1 MKKVSLFFLAVVFIF
16 ASCNLPLNNDGKFSF
31 ELDDDAVVENALNI
45 AKEVSGSSQYPVTIE
60 VNVHGRIEK
69 SQSKVISTKSDVNNL
84 SFDFD
89 IPKNTPSDI
98 EVLITIDKS
107 VVLYRG
113 VTRNVMP
120 DNISGAVDVVL
131 SQVFEIKQPKFVA
144 TVNGSQV
151 KFIRQN
157 ECEISVVAEDG
168 SRYPDFVKTTFEYE
182 PSDPSPEVGGIYQ
195 SMELTGSKPK
205 TIKFSDFKNS
215 EFIPC
220 NVKTNIATDG
230 WFSDAT
236 SSAVVSIKPHMY
248 TASSQYI
255 LPSSCYPEGN
265 DGGYIAVKDLEA
277 LDKCQKEYIKK
288 AYAVDYAIRSEGADF
303 LASDKTETDSYVR
316 STSWAYS
323 DNTGD
328 YPSYGPISNWLY
340 GIGGDFKTSG
350 ESKSICYDIDTET
363 TFVTG
368 IMDEKV
374 VVLPY
379 CDGSFKDLIELPI
392 NAKDLIKLPID
403 ANYDR
408 NFNFRTAVYDEKI
421 YILIYTTGGGELRVY
436 TLDSNPQLVNTVNL
450 EKMFPKPDGAN
461 ENVNYISKFNSN
473 SSMDL
478 LAWQDKVYMLYSE
491 VGCTW
496 DSSFGYT
503 NGISRGA
510 VIEYDPV
517 SMSVS
522 RTFGWTPNDK
532 PSAIFKATNYNDNGT
547 VVKTPRLS
555 PDSKDSRTG
564 LFGPQRFIA
573 LEPKKLVILD
583 SGEFTYIES
592 GLVKGKKVNRVV
604 EIDLETF
611 TIGKVTHIA
620 DIQIG
625 TELHCFNPLSSDF
638 GGSAYN
644 EPHNCQLIFLPTDG
658 GSNIETFSYFSL
670 VQEDTNVL

>member
-1 MKKVSLFFLAVVFIF
+1 MKKVNLFFLAVVFIF
-16 ASCNLPLNNDGKFSF
+16 ASCNLPLNNDGKISF
-31 ELDDDAVVENALNI
+31 ELDDTVVENALNI

-120 DNISGAVDVVL
+120 DNISGAVDVAL
-131 SQVFEIKQPKFVA
+131 SRVFEIKQPKFVA
-144 TVNGSQV
+144 TVNGSPV

-168 SRYPDFVKTTFEYE
+168 SRYPDFVKTKFEYI
-182 PSDPSPEVGGIYQ
+182 PSEQVSDVESIFQ

-205 TIKFSDFKNS
+205 TIKFSDFKDD
-215 EFIPC
+215 EFNPC

-230 WFSDAT
+230 WLSDT
-236 SSAVVSIKPHMY
+236 NSSAVVSIKPHIY
-248 TASSQYI
+248 SASSQYI
-255 LPSSCYPEGN
+255 LPSSSYPGGEKE
-265 DGGYIAVKDLEA
+265 GGYLAVQDLDA
-277 LDKCQKEYIKK
+277 LKTCEKVYIKK
-288 AYAVDYAIRSEGADF
+288 AHAVDYAISSGGAYF
-303 LASDKTETDSYVR
+303 LANDKNGDESYVR
-316 STSWAYS
+316 RTLWGS
-323 DNTGD
+323 DDN
-328 YPSYGPISNWLY
+328 PSFITISNWLND
-340 GIGGDFKTSG
+340 IGDDFKTRG
-350 ESKSICYDIDTET
+350 DSKSICYDIDTET

-368 IMDEKV
+368 IMDGKV
-374 VVLPY
+374 VVLPL
-379 CDGSFKDLIELPI
+379 CGASFKDLIELPI
-392 NAKDLIKLPID
+392 D
-403 ANYDR
+403 ANDVW

-450 EKMFPKPDGAN
+450 EEMFPRPEGAELN
-461 ENVNYISKFNSN
+461 IAYNSKFNSD

-478 LAWQDKVYMLYSE
+478 LVWQDKVYMLYSE

-496 DSSFGYT
+496 YSGAAET

-522 RTFGWTPNDK
+522 RTFGWTPNNK
-532 PSAIFKATNYNDNGT
+532 PSAIFKVTNYNDEGIEFS
-547 VVKTPRLS
+547 TPRLS
-555 PDSKDSRTG
+555 PNSIDSKTG

-583 SGEFTYIES
+583 SGEFTYIKD
-592 GLVKGKKVNRVV
+592 GNVRGKKVNRVV

-611 TIGKVTHIA
+611 TIGKVTPIA
-620 DIQIG
+620 DIQTE
-625 TELHCFNPLSSDF
+625 TELHCFNPLSSNLCASSDDDEHF
-638 GGSAYN
+638 C
-644 EPHNCQLIFLPTDG
+644 ELTFLPMLEN
-658 GSNIETFSYFSL
+658 GSDIIIYSGCSIT
-670 VQEDTNVL
+670 QEDTNV

>member
-16 ASCNLPLNNDGKFSF
+16 ASCNLPLNNDGKISF
-31 ELDDDAVVENALNI
+31 ELDDTVVENALNI

-215 EFIPC
+215 EFIPF

-265 DGGYIAVKDLEA
+265 DGGYIAVQDLNT
-277 LDKCQKEYIKK
+277 LNKCEKEYIKK

-323 DNTGD
+323 ANTGY
-328 YPSYGPISNWLY
+328 YPSYGPISNWLE
-340 GIGGDFKTSG
+340 GIGGVFKTSG

-368 IMDEKV
+368 IMNEKV

-392 NAKDLIKLPID
+392 NAKDLIKLPIND
-403 ANYDR
+403 SDVGNC
-408 NFNFRTAVYDEKI
+408 NFRTAVYDEKI
-421 YILIYTTGGGELRVY
+421 YILFYTTGGGELRVY

-450 EKMFPKPDGAN
+450 EEMFPRPEGADSN
-461 ENVNYISKFNSN
+461 IAYNSNFNSD

-478 LAWQDKVYMLYSE
+478 LVWQDKVYMLYSE

-496 DSSFGYT
+496 DPAAAYT

-522 RTFGWTPNDK
+522 RTFGWTPNNK
-532 PSAIFKATNYNDNGT
+532 PSAIFKVNDSSGNEVT
-547 VVKTPRLS
+547 TPRLS
-555 PDSKDSRTG
+555 PNSIDSKTG

-583 SGEFTYIES
+583 SGEFTYIKDAN
-592 GLVKGKKVNRVV
+592 VRGKKVNRVV

-611 TIGKVTHIA
+611 TIGKVTPIA
-620 DIQIG
+620 DIQTE
-625 TELHCFNPLSSDF
+625 TELHCFNPLSSNLCASSDDDEHF
-638 GGSAYN
+638 CQLTFLQMLDNGSAITIN
-644 EPHNCQLIFLPTDG
+644 SDI
-658 GSNIETFSYFSL
+658 SL
-670 VQEDTNVL
+670 TEDTNV

>member
-1 MKKVSLFFLAVVFIF
+1 MKKVNLFFLAVVFIF
-16 ASCNLPLNNDGKFSF
+16 ASCNLPLNNDGKISF
-31 ELDDDAVVENALNI
+31 ELDDAVVEKALNI

-120 DNISGAVDVVL
+120 DNISGAVDVAL
-131 SQVFEIKQPKFVA
+131 SRVFEIKQPKFVA
-144 TVNGSQV
+144 TVNGSPV

-168 SRYPDFVKTTFEYE
+168 SRYPDFVKTKFEYE
-182 PSDPSPEVGGIYQ
+182 SSNSSPEVNVDIQ

-205 TIKFSDFKNS
+205 TIKFSDFKDD
-215 EFIPC
+215 EFNPC

-230 WFSDAT
+230 WLSDT
-236 SSAVVSIKPHMY
+236 ISSAVVSFKPHIY
-248 TASSQYI
+248 SASSQYI
-255 LPSSCYPEGN
+255 LPSSSYPGGDEE
-265 DGGYIAVKDLEA
+265 GGYLAVQDLA
-277 LDKCQKEYIKK
+277 KLDTCKKEYIKK
-288 AYAVDYAIRSEGADF
+288 DYAVDYAISSGGADF
-303 LASDKTETDSYVR
+303 LAYDKNGNESYVR
-316 STSWAYS
+316 RTLWSPG
-323 DNTGD
+323 DNPRFIT
-328 YPSYGPISNWLY
+328 ISNWLD
-340 GIGGDFKTSG
+340 GIGGEFKTSG

-368 IMDEKV
+368 IMDGKV
-374 VVLPY
+374 VVLPL
-379 CDGSFKDLIELPI
+379 CGASFKDLIELPI
-392 NAKDLIKLPID
+392 D
-403 ANYDR
+403 ANDVL

-421 YILIYTTGGGELRVY
+421 YILFYTTGKGELRVY

-450 EKMFPKPDGAN
+450 EEMFPRPEGADSN
-461 ENVNYISKFNSN
+461 RNYIDRFNSN

-478 LAWQDKVYMLYSE
+478 LVWQDKVYMLYSE

-496 DSSFGYT
+496 DSGAAYT

-522 RTFGWTPNDK
+522 RTFGWTPNNK

-547 VVKTPRLS
+547 VVTTPRLS
-555 PDSKDSRTG
+555 PNSIDSTTG

-583 SGEFTYIES
+583 SGEFTYIEAAH
-592 GLVKGKKVNRVV
+592 VKGKKVNRVV

-611 TIGKVTHIA
+611 TIGKVTPIA
-620 DIQIG
+620 DIQTG
-625 TELHCFNPLSSDF
+625 SELHCFNPLSSFLCDT
-638 GGSAYN
+638 ADD
-644 EPHNCQLIFLPTDG
+644 EPHNCWLIFLPTDG
-658 GSNIETFSYFSL
+658 GSNIETFSQFSL
-670 VQEDTNVL
+670 VQEDTNV

>member
-1 MKKVSLFFLAVVFIF
+1 MKKVNLFFLAVVFIF
-16 ASCNLPLNNDGKFSF
+16 ASCNLPLNNDGKISF
-31 ELDDDAVVENALNI
+31 ELDDAVVEKALNI

-120 DNISGAVDVVL
+120 DNISGAVDVAL

-144 TVNGSQV
+144 TVNGSPV

-182 PSDPSPEVGGIYQ
+182 SSNSSPEVNVDFQ

-205 TIKFSDFKNS
+205 TIKFSDFKGD
-215 EFIPC
+215 EFNPC
-220 NVKTNIATDG
+220 NVKTNLAKDG
-230 WFSDAT
+230 WLSDT
-236 SSAVVSIKPHMY
+236 ISSAVVSFKPHMY
-248 TASSQYI
+248 LASSQYI
-255 LPSSCYPEGN
+255 LPSSSYPGGAEG
-265 DGGYIAVKDLEA
+265 GGYLAVQDLDA
-277 LDKCQKEYIKK
+277 LKTCEKVYIEK
-288 AYAVDYAIRSEGADF
+288 AHAVDYAISSGGAVF
-303 LASDKTETDSYVR
+303 LASDKTGNDSYVR
-316 STSWAYS
+316 RTLWSP
-323 DNTGD
+323 DD
-328 YPSYGPISNWLY
+328 KPSFTTISNWLN
-340 GIGGDFKTSG
+340 GIGDDFKTKG
-350 ESKSICYDIDTET
+350 DSKSICYDIDTET

-368 IMDEKV
+368 IMGGKV
-374 VVLPY
+374 VVLPL
-379 CDGSFKDLIELPI
+379 CGESFKDLIELPI
-392 NAKDLIKLPID
+392 D
-403 ANYDR
+403 ASDVL

-421 YILIYTTGGGELRVY
+421 YILFYTTGKGELRVY

-450 EKMFPKPDGAN
+450 EEMFPRPEGADSN
-461 ENVNYISKFNSN
+461 RNYIDRFNSN

-478 LAWQDKVYMLYSE
+478 LVWQDKVYMLYSE

-496 DSSFGYT
+496 DSGAAYT

-522 RTFGWTPNDK
+522 RTFGWTPNNK

-547 VVKTPRLS
+547 VVTTPRLS
-555 PDSKDSRTG
+555 PNSIDSTTG

-583 SGEFTYIES
+583 SGEFTYIEAAH
-592 GLVKGKKVNRVV
+592 VKGKKVNRVV

-611 TIGKVTHIA
+611 TIGKVTPIA
-620 DIQIG
+620 DIQTG
-625 TELHCFNPLSSDF
+625 SELHCFNPLSSFLCDT
-638 GGSAYN
+638 ADD
-644 EPHNCQLIFLPTDG
+644 EPHNCWLIFLPTDG
-658 GSNIETFSYFSL
+658 GSNIETFSQFSL
-670 VQEDTNVL
+670 VQEDTNV

>member
-1 MKKVSLFFLAVVFIF
+1 MKKVNLFFLAVVFIF
-16 ASCNLPLNNDGKFSF
+16 ASCNLPLNNDGKISF
-31 ELDDDAVVENALNI
+31 ELDDAVVEKALNI

-120 DNISGAVDVVL
+120 DNISGAVDVAL

-144 TVNGSQV
+144 TVNGSPV

-168 SRYPDFVKTTFEYE
+168 SRYPDFVKTKFEYI
-182 PSDPSPEVGGIYQ
+182 PSEQVSDVESIFQ

-205 TIKFSDFKNS
+205 TIKFSDFKDD
-215 EFIPC
+215 EFNPC

-230 WFSDAT
+230 WLSDT
-236 SSAVVSIKPHMY
+236 ISSAVVSFKPHIY
-248 TASSQYI
+248 SASSQYI
-255 LPSSCYPEGN
+255 LPSSSYPGGDEE
-265 DGGYIAVKDLEA
+265 GGYLAVQDLA
-277 LDKCQKEYIKK
+277 KLDTCKKEYIKK
-288 AYAVDYAIRSEGADF
+288 DYAVDYAISSGGADF
-303 LASDKTETDSYVR
+303 LASDKTVDGSYVR
-316 STSWAYS
+316 STTWANS
-323 DNTGD
+323 PNSGN
-328 YPSYGPISNWLY
+328 YPMYGQQANWLNDK
-340 GIGGDFKTSG
+340 GGEFKKRG
-350 ESKSICYDIDTET
+350 DSKSICYDIDTET

-368 IMDEKV
+368 IMDGKV
-374 VVLPY
+374 VVLPL
-379 CDGSFKDLIELPI
+379 CGASFKDLIELPI
-392 NAKDLIKLPID
+392 D
-403 ANYDR
+403 ANDVL

-421 YILIYTTGGGELRVY
+421 YILFYTTGKGELRVY

-450 EKMFPKPDGAN
+450 EEMFPRPEGADSN
-461 ENVNYISKFNSN
+461 RNYIDRFNSN

-478 LAWQDKVYMLYSE
+478 LVWQDKVYMLYSE

-496 DSSFGYT
+496 DSGAAYT

-522 RTFGWTPNDK
+522 RTFGWTPNNK

-547 VVKTPRLS
+547 VVTTPRLS
-555 PDSKDSRTG
+555 PNSIDSTTG

-583 SGEFTYIES
+583 SGEFTYIEAAH
-592 GLVKGKKVNRVV
+592 VKGKKVNRVV

-620 DIQIG
+620 DIQ
-625 TELHCFNPLSSDF
+625 TESELHCFNPLSSFLCGTADD
-638 GGSAYN
+638 
-644 EPHNCQLIFLPTDG
+644 EPHNCWLIFLPTDG
-658 GSNIETFSYFSL
+658 GSNIETFSQFSL
-670 VQEDTNVL
+670 VQEDTNV

>member
-120 DNISGAVDVVL
+120 DNISGAVDVAL

-144 TVNGSQV
+144 TVNGSPV

-168 SRYPDFVKTTFEYE
+168 SRYPDFVKTTFKYE
-182 PSDPSPEVGGIYQ
+182 SSNSNVDFQ

-205 TIKFSDFKNS
+205 TIKFSDFKDD
-215 EFIPC
+215 EFNPC

-230 WFSDAT
+230 WLSDT
-236 SSAVVSIKPHMY
+236 ISSAVVSFKPHMY
-248 TASSQYI
+248 SASSQYI
-255 LPSSCYPEGN
+255 LPSSSYPGGEEG
-265 DGGYIAVKDLEA
+265 GGYLAVQDLDA
-277 LDKCQKEYIKK
+277 LKTCEKVYIKK
-288 AYAVDYAIRSEGADF
+288 AHAVDYAISSGGAYF
-303 LASDKTETDSYVR
+303 LANDKNGDESYVR
-316 STSWAYS
+316 RTLWSPD
-323 DNTGD
+323 DN
-328 YPSYGPISNWLY
+328 PSFITISNWLDD
-340 GIGGDFKTSG
+340 IGGEFKTSG

-368 IMDEKV
+368 IMDGKV
-374 VVLPY
+374 VVLPL
-379 CDGSFKDLIELPI
+379 CGASFKDLIELPI
-392 NAKDLIKLPID
+392 DARELPID
-403 ANYDR
+403 DSDFGYC
-408 NFNFRTAVYDEKI
+408 NFRTAVYDEKI
-421 YILIYTTGGGELRVY
+421 YILFYTTGGGELRVY

-450 EKMFPKPDGAN
+450 EEMFPRPEGADSN
-461 ENVNYISKFNSN
+461 IAYNSNFNSD

-478 LAWQDKVYMLYSE
+478 LVWQDKVYMLYSE

-496 DSSFGYT
+496 DPAAAYT

-522 RTFGWTPNDK
+522 RTFGWTPNNK
-532 PSAIFKATNYNDNGT
+532 PSAIFKVNDSSGNEVT
-547 VVKTPRLS
+547 TPRLS
-555 PDSKDSRTG
+555 PNSIDSKTG

-583 SGEFTYIES
+583 SGEFTYIKDAN
-592 GLVKGKKVNRVV
+592 VRGKKVNRVV

-611 TIGKVTHIA
+611 TIGKVTPIA
-620 DIQIG
+620 DIQTE
-625 TELHCFNPLSSDF
+625 TELHCFNPLSSNLCASSDDDEHF
-638 GGSAYN
+638 CQLTFLQMLDNGSAITIN
-644 EPHNCQLIFLPTDG
+644 SDI
-658 GSNIETFSYFSL
+658 SL
-670 VQEDTNVL
+670 TEDTNV

>member
-1 MKKVSLFFLAVVFIF
+1 MKKVNLFFLAVVFIF
-16 ASCNLPLNNDGKFSF
+16 ASCNLPLNNDGKISF
-31 ELDDDAVVENALNI
+31 ELDDAVVEKALNI

-144 TVNGSQV
+144 TVNGSPV
-151 KFIRQN
+151 KFIRQD

-168 SRYPDFVKTTFEYE
+168 SRYPDFVKTKFEYI
-182 PSDPSPEVGGIYQ
+182 PSEQVSDVESIFQ

-205 TIKFSDFKNS
+205 TIKFSDFKDD
-215 EFIPC
+215 EFNPC

-230 WFSDAT
+230 WLSDT
-236 SSAVVSIKPHMY
+236 NSSAVVSFKPHMY

-255 LPSSCYPEGN
+255 LPSSSQPEVG
-265 DGGYIAVKDLEA
+265 GGYIAVKDLET
-277 LDKCQKEYIKK
+277 LDTCQKEYIKE

-303 LASDKTETDSYVR
+303 LASDKSVDVSYVR

-323 DNTGD
+323 ASNGD
-328 YPSYGPISNWLY
+328 CPSYGPISNWLN
-340 GIGGDFKTSG
+340 GIDGDFKTRG

-379 CDGSFKDLIELPI
+379 CDGSFKDLIKLPI
-392 NAKDLIKLPID
+392 NASDVG
-403 ANYDR
+403 

-461 ENVNYISKFNSN
+461 ENVNYISRFNSN

-478 LAWQDKVYMLYSE
+478 LVWQDKVYMLYSE

-555 PDSKDSRTG
+555 PDSIKSTTG

-644 EPHNCQLIFLPTDG
+644 EPHNCQLIFLPTDS
-658 GSNIETFSYFSL
+658 GSNIETFSNFSL

>member
-1 MKKVSLFFLAVVFIF
+1 MKKVNLFFLAVVFIF
-16 ASCNLPLNNDGKFSF
+16 ASCNLPLNNDGKISF
-31 ELDDDAVVENALNI
+31 ELDDAVVEKALNI

-120 DNISGAVDVVL
+120 DNISGAVDVAL

-144 TVNGSQV
+144 TVNGSPV

-168 SRYPDFVKTTFEYE
+168 SRYPDFVKTKFEYI
-182 PSDPSPEVGGIYQ
+182 PSEQVSDVESIFQ

-205 TIKFSDFKNS
+205 TIKFSDFKDD
-215 EFIPC
+215 EFSPC

-230 WFSDAT
+230 WLSDT
-236 SSAVVSIKPHMY
+236 ISSAVVSFKPHMY
-248 TASSQYI
+248 KASSQYI
-255 LPSSCYPEGN
+255 LPSSSYPGGDEE
-265 DGGYIAVKDLEA
+265 GGYLAVQDLDTLKTCE
-277 LDKCQKEYIKK
+277 KVYIQK
-288 AYAVDYAIRSEGADF
+288 AYAVDYAISSGGAYF
-303 LASDKTETDSYVR
+303 LANDKNGDESYVR
-316 STSWAYS
+316 RTLWGS
-323 DNTGD
+323 DDN
-328 YPSYGPISNWLY
+328 PSFITISNWLD
-340 GIGGDFKTSG
+340 GIGNDFKTRG
-350 ESKSICYDIDTET
+350 DSKSICYDIDTET

-368 IMDEKV
+368 IMDGKV
-374 VVLPY
+374 VVLPL
-379 CDGSFKDLIELPI
+379 CGASFKDLIELPI
-392 NAKDLIKLPID
+392 D
-403 ANYDR
+403 ANDVL

-421 YILIYTTGGGELRVY
+421 YILFYTTGGGELRVY

-450 EKMFPKPDGAN
+450 EEMFPRPEGADSN
-461 ENVNYISKFNSN
+461 IAYNSNFNSD

-478 LAWQDKVYMLYSE
+478 LVWQDKVYMLYSE

-496 DSSFGYT
+496 DPAAAYT

-522 RTFGWTPNDK
+522 RTFGWTPNNK
-532 PSAIFKATNYNDNGT
+532 PSAIFKVNDSSGNEVT
-547 VVKTPRLS
+547 TPRLS
-555 PDSKDSRTG
+555 PNSIDSKTG

-583 SGEFTYIES
+583 SGEFTYIKDAN
-592 GLVKGKKVNRVV
+592 VRGKKVNRVV

-611 TIGKVTHIA
+611 TIGKVTPIA
-620 DIQIG
+620 DIQTE
-625 TELHCFNPLSSDF
+625 TELHCFNPLSSNLCASSDDDEHF
-638 GGSAYN
+638 CQLTFLQMLDNGSAITIN
-644 EPHNCQLIFLPTDG
+644 SDI
-658 GSNIETFSYFSL
+658 SL
-670 VQEDTNVL
+670 TEDTNV

>member
-1 MKKVSLFFLAVVFIF
+1 MKKVNLFFLAVVFIF
-16 ASCNLPLNNDGKFSF
+16 ASCNLPLNNDGKISF
-31 ELDDDAVVENALNI
+31 ELDDAVVEKALNI

-120 DNISGAVDVVL
+120 DNISGAVDVAL

-144 TVNGSQV
+144 TVNGSPV

-168 SRYPDFVKTTFEYE
+168 SRYPDFVKTTFKYE
-182 PSDPSPEVGGIYQ
+182 SSNSNVDFQ

-205 TIKFSDFKNS
+205 TIKFSDFKDD
-215 EFIPC
+215 EFNPC

-230 WFSDAT
+230 WLSDT
-236 SSAVVSIKPHMY
+236 ISSAVVSFKPHMY
-248 TASSQYI
+248 SASSQYI
-255 LPSSCYPEGN
+255 LPSSSYPGGEEG
-265 DGGYIAVKDLEA
+265 GGYLAVQDLDA
-277 LDKCQKEYIKK
+277 LKTCEKVYIKK
-288 AYAVDYAIRSEGADF
+288 AHAVDYAISSGGAYF
-303 LASDKTETDSYVR
+303 LANDKNGDESYVR
-316 STSWAYS
+316 RTLWSPD
-323 DNTGD
+323 DN
-328 YPSYGPISNWLY
+328 PSFITISNWLD
-340 GIGGDFKTSG
+340 GIGGEFKTSG

-392 NAKDLIKLPID
+392 DARELPID
-403 ANYDR
+403 DSDFGYC
-408 NFNFRTAVYDEKI
+408 NFRTAVYDEKI
-421 YILIYTTGGGELRVY
+421 YILFYTTGGGELRVY

-450 EKMFPKPDGAN
+450 EEMFPRPEGADSN
-461 ENVNYISKFNSN
+461 IAYNSNFNSD

-478 LAWQDKVYMLYSE
+478 LVWQDKVYMLYSE

-496 DSSFGYT
+496 DPAAAYT

-522 RTFGWTPNDK
+522 RTFGWTPNNK
-532 PSAIFKATNYNDNGT
+532 PSAIFKVNDSSGNEVT
-547 VVKTPRLS
+547 TPRLS
-555 PDSKDSRTG
+555 PNSIDSKTG

-583 SGEFTYIES
+583 SGEFTYIKDAN
-592 GLVKGKKVNRVV
+592 VRGKKVNRVV

-611 TIGKVTHIA
+611 TIGKVTPIA
-620 DIQIG
+620 DIQTE
-625 TELHCFNPLSSDF
+625 TELHCFNPLSSNLCASSDDDEHF
-638 GGSAYN
+638 CQLTFLQMLDNGSAITIN
-644 EPHNCQLIFLPTDG
+644 SDI
-658 GSNIETFSYFSL
+658 SL
-670 VQEDTNVL
+670 TEDTNV

>member
-1 MKKVSLFFLAVVFIF
+1 MKKVHLFFLAVVFIF
-16 ASCNLPLNNDGKFSF
+16 ASCNLPLNNNGKISF
-31 ELDDDAVVENALNI
+31 ELDDAVVENALDI

-120 DNISGAVDVVL
+120 DNISGAVDVAL
-131 SQVFEIKQPKFVA
+131 SKVFEIKQPKFVA
-144 TVNGSQV
+144 TINGSPV

-182 PSDPSPEVGGIYQ
+182 PSELPPDEESIYQ

-205 TIKFSDFKNS
+205 TIKFSDFKDS

-230 WFSDAT
+230 WLSDAT
-236 SSAVVSIKPHMY
+236 LSADVSIKPHMY
-248 TASSQYI
+248 SASSQYI
-255 LPSSCYPEGN
+255 LPSSSYPEGEEE
-265 DGGYIAVKDLEA
+265 GGYLAVQDLATLNTCE
-277 LDKCQKEYIKK
+277 KVYIKK
-288 AYAVDYAIRSEGADF
+288 AYAVDYAISSGGADF
-303 LASDKTETDSYVR
+303 LASDKAVDGSYVR
-316 STSWAYS
+316 STTWGYS
-323 DNTGD
+323 ANGGN
-328 YPSYGPISNWLY
+328 YPMYGQQANWLN
-340 GIGGDFKTSG
+340 GIGDNFKTSG
-350 ESKSICYDIDTET
+350 VSKSICYDIDTET

-368 IMDEKV
+368 IMNEKV

-392 NAKDLIKLPID
+392 KAMDVV
-403 ANYDR
+403 
-408 NFNFRTAVYDEKI
+408 NFKFRTAVYDEKI
-421 YILIYTTGGGELRVY
+421 YILFYTTAGGKLEVY

-450 EKMFPKPDGAN
+450 EEMFPRPDGAN

-478 LAWQDKVYMLYSE
+478 LVWQDKVYMLYSE

-496 DSSFGYT
+496 DPVAAHT

-522 RTFGWTPNDK
+522 RTFGWTPNNK
-532 PSAIFKATNYNDNGT
+532 PSAIFKVNDSSGT
-547 VVKTPRLS
+547 VVQTPRLS
-555 PDSKDSRTG
+555 PDSIDSKTG

-583 SGEFTYIES
+583 SGEFTYIKDAN
-592 GLVKGKKVNRVV
+592 VKGMKVNRVV

-611 TIGKVTHIA
+611 TISKVTHIA
-620 DIQIG
+620 DIQ
-625 TELHCFNPLSSDF
+625 TDSELHCFNPLSSYLC
-638 GGSAYN
+638 GSADDDQ
-644 EPHNCQLIFLPTDG
+644 HNGQLIFLPMDG
-658 GSNIETFSYFSL
+658 GSNIELYSDYSL

>member
-1 MKKVSLFFLAVVFIF
+1 MKKVNLFFLAVVFIF
-16 ASCNLPLNNDGKFSF
+16 ASCNLPLNNDGKISF
-31 ELDDDAVVENALNI
+31 ELDDAVVEKALNI

-120 DNISGAVDVVL
+120 DNISGAVDVAL
-131 SQVFEIKQPKFVA
+131 SRVFEIKQPKFVA
-144 TVNGSQV
+144 TVNGSPV

-168 SRYPDFVKTTFEYE
+168 SRYPDFVKTKFEYI
-182 PSDPSPEVGGIYQ
+182 PSEQVSDVESIFQ

-205 TIKFSDFKNS
+205 TIKFSDFKDD
-215 EFIPC
+215 EFNPC

-230 WFSDAT
+230 WLSDT
-236 SSAVVSIKPHMY
+236 NSSAVVSFKPHIY
-248 TASSQYI
+248 SASSQYI
-255 LPSSCYPEGN
+255 LPSSSYPGGEKE
-265 DGGYIAVKDLEA
+265 GGYLAVQDLA
-277 LDKCQKEYIKK
+277 KLDKCKKEYIKK
-288 AYAVDYAIRSEGADF
+288 DYAVDYAISSGGADF
-303 LASDKTETDSYVR
+303 LAYDKTGNESYVR
-316 STSWAYS
+316 RTLWSPD
-323 DNTGD
+323 DN
-328 YPSYGPISNWLY
+328 PSFITISNWLE
-340 GIGGDFKTSG
+340 GIGGVFKTSG

-368 IMDEKV
+368 IMNEKV

-392 NAKDLIKLPID
+392 NAKDLIKLPIND
-403 ANYDR
+403 SDVGNC
-408 NFNFRTAVYDEKI
+408 NFRTAVYDEKI

-461 ENVNYISKFNSN
+461 ENVNYISRFNSN

-478 LAWQDKVYMLYSE
+478 LVWQDKVYMLYSE

-555 PDSKDSRTG
+555 PDSIKSTTG

-644 EPHNCQLIFLPTDG
+644 EPHNCQLIFLPTDS
-658 GSNIETFSYFSL
+658 GSNIETFSNFSL
-670 VQEDTNVL
+670 VQEDTNV

>member
-1 MKKVSLFFLAVVFIF
+1 MKKVNLFFLAVVFIF
-16 ASCNLPLNNDGKFSF
+16 ASCNLPLNNDGKISF
-31 ELDDDAVVENALNI
+31 ELDDTVVENALNI

-120 DNISGAVDVVL
+120 DNISGAVDVAL

-144 TVNGSQV
+144 TVNGSPV

-182 PSDPSPEVGGIYQ
+182 PSELPSDAESIYQ

-215 EFIPC
+215 EFIPN

-230 WFSDAT
+230 WLSDAT
-236 SSAVVSIKPHMY
+236 SSAVVSIKPHIY
-248 TASSQYI
+248 SASLQYI
-255 LPSSCYPEGN
+255 LPSSSQPEEG
-265 DGGYIAVKDLEA
+265 GGYIAVQDLKT
-277 LDKCQKEYIKK
+277 LDTCNKEYIKK

-303 LASDKTETDSYVR
+303 LAYDKSVDGSYVR
-316 STSWAYS
+316 STTWGYNAS
-323 DNTGD
+323 TGY
-328 YPSYGPISNWLY
+328 YPSYGPQSNWLN
-340 GIGGDFKTSG
+340 GIGDDFKTSG

-368 IMDEKV
+368 TMNGKV

-392 NAKDLIKLPID
+392 D
-403 ANYDR
+403 AMDISNL
-408 NFNFRTAVYDEKI
+408 NFRTAVYDEKI

-450 EKMFPKPDGAN
+450 EKMFPRPEGAD
-461 ENVNYISKFNSN
+461 ENNAYISKFNSN

-478 LAWQDKVYMLYSE
+478 LVWQDKVYMLYSE

-496 DSSFGYT
+496 DPGAAHT

-522 RTFGWTPNDK
+522 RTFGWTPNNK

-547 VVKTPRLS
+547 VYTTPRLS
-555 PDSKDSRTG
+555 PNSIDSTTG

-583 SGEFTYIES
+583 SGEFTYIKDFN
-592 GLVKGKKVNRVV
+592 VKGKKVNRVV

-611 TIGKVTHIA
+611 TIGKVTHID
-620 DIQIG
+620 DIE
-625 TELHCFNPLSSDF
+625 TEGIVHCFNPLSSNLCSSSDDNQH
-638 GGSAYN
+638 S
-644 EPHNCQLIFLPTDG
+644 CQLTFLPVLDN
-658 GSNIETFSYFSL
+658 GSDIIIDSGYSIT
-670 VQEDTNVL
+670 QEDTNV

>member
-1 MKKVSLFFLAVVFIF
+1 MKKVNLFFLAVVFIF
-16 ASCNLPLNNDGKFSF
+16 ASCNLPLNNDGKISF
-31 ELDDDAVVENALNI
+31 ELDDAVVEKALNI

-120 DNISGAVDVVL
+120 DNISGAVDVAL
-131 SQVFEIKQPKFVA
+131 SRVFEIKQPKFVA
-144 TVNGSQV
+144 TVNGSPV

-182 PSDPSPEVGGIYQ
+182 SSNPSPEVNGYFQ

-205 TIKFSDFKNS
+205 TIKFSDFKDS
-215 EFIPC
+215 EFIPY
-220 NVKTNIATDG
+220 NVKTNLAKDG
-230 WFSDAT
+230 WLSDT
-236 SSAVVSIKPHMY
+236 ISSAVVSIKPHMY
-248 TASSQYI
+248 SASSQYI
-255 LPSSCYPEGN
+255 LPSSSYPGGAEG
-265 DGGYIAVKDLEA
+265 GGYLAVQKLET
-277 LDKCQKEYIKK
+277 LNSCKKEYIKK

-303 LASDKTETDSYVR
+303 LASDIIVDGSYVR
-316 STSWAYS
+316 STTWGYS
-323 DNTGD
+323 ADSGN
-328 YPSYGPISNWLY
+328 YPMYGQQSNWLN
-340 GIGGDFKTSG
+340 GIGDDFKTSG

-368 IMDEKV
+368 IMGEKV

-392 NAKDLIKLPID
+392 DARELPID
-403 ANYDR
+403 ANDVG
-408 NFNFRTAVYDEKI
+408 NCDFRTAVYDEKI
-421 YILIYTTGGGELRVY
+421 YILIYTTRDVKLEVY

-450 EKMFPKPDGAN
+450 KEMFPRPEGADLN
-461 ENVNYISKFNSN
+461 IAYNSNFNSD

-478 LAWQDKVYMLYSE
+478 LVWQDKVYMLYSE

-496 DSSFGYT
+496 DPAAAYT

-522 RTFGWTPNDK
+522 RTFGWTPNNK
-532 PSAIFKATNYNDNGT
+532 PSAIFKVNDSSGNEVT
-547 VVKTPRLS
+547 TPRLS
-555 PDSKDSRTG
+555 PNSIDSKTG

-583 SGEFTYIES
+583 SGEFTYIKDAN
-592 GLVKGKKVNRVV
+592 VRGKKVNRVV

-611 TIGKVTHIA
+611 TIGKVTPIA
-620 DIQIG
+620 DIQTE
-625 TELHCFNPLSSDF
+625 TELHCFNPLSSNLCASSDDDEHF
-638 GGSAYN
+638 CQLTFLQMLDNGSAITIN
-644 EPHNCQLIFLPTDG
+644 SDI
-658 GSNIETFSYFSL
+658 SL
-670 VQEDTNVL
+670 TEDTNV

>member
-1 MKKVSLFFLAVVFIF
+1 MKKVNLFFLAVVFIF
-16 ASCNLPLNNDGKFSF
+16 ASCNLPLINDGKISF
-31 ELDDDAVVENALNI
+31 ELDDAVVEKALNI

-120 DNISGAVDVVL
+120 DNISGTVDVAL
-131 SQVFEIKQPKFVA
+131 SPVFEIKQPKFVA
-144 TVNGSQV
+144 TVNGSPV
-151 KFIRQN
+151 KFIRQD

-168 SRYPDFVKTTFEYE
+168 SRYPDFVKTKFEYE
-182 PSDPSPEVGGIYQ
+182 SSNSSPEVNVDIQ

-205 TIKFSDFKNS
+205 TIKFSDFKDD
-215 EFIPC
+215 EFNPC
-220 NVKTNIATDG
+220 NVKTNLATDG
-230 WFSDAT
+230 WLSDT
-236 SSAVVSIKPHMY
+236 ISSAVVSFKPHMY
-248 TASSQYI
+248 KASSQYI
-255 LPSSCYPEGN
+255 LPSSSYPRGDEE
-265 DGGYIAVKDLEA
+265 GGYLAVQDLDTLKTCE
-277 LDKCQKEYIKK
+277 KVYIQK

-303 LASDKTETDSYVR
+303 LASDKTVDGSYVR
-316 STSWAYS
+316 STTWGYS
-323 DNTGD
+323 DNSGN
-328 YPSYGPISNWLY
+328 YPMYGQQANWLN
-340 GIGGDFKTSG
+340 GIGDDFKTRG
-350 ESKSICYDIDTET
+350 DSKSICYDIDTET

-368 IMDEKV
+368 IMDGKV
-374 VVLPY
+374 VVLPL
-379 CDGSFKDLIELPI
+379 CGASFKDLIELPI
-392 NAKDLIKLPID
+392 D
-403 ANYDR
+403 ANDVGD
-408 NFNFRTAVYDEKI
+408 FNFRTAVYDEKI
-421 YILIYTTGGGELRVY
+421 YILIYTTGKGELRVY

-450 EKMFPKPDGAN
+450 EEMFPRPEGADKN
-461 ENVNYISKFNSN
+461 IAYISKFNSK

-478 LAWQDKVYMLYSE
+478 LVWQDKVYMLYSE

-496 DSSFGYT
+496 YSGAAET

-522 RTFGWTPNDK
+522 RTFGWTPNNK
-532 PSAIFKATNYNDNGT
+532 PSAIFKVTNYNDEGIEFS
-547 VVKTPRLS
+547 TPRLS
-555 PDSKDSRTG
+555 PNSIDSKTG

-583 SGEFTYIES
+583 SGEFTYIKD
-592 GLVKGKKVNRVV
+592 GNVRGKKVNRVV

-611 TIGKVTHIA
+611 TIGKVTAIA
-620 DIQIG
+620 DIQTE
-625 TELHCFNPLSSDF
+625 TELHCFNPLSSNLCASSDDDEHF
-638 GGSAYN
+638 C
-644 EPHNCQLIFLPTDG
+644 ELTFLPMLEN
-658 GSNIETFSYFSL
+658 GSDIIIYSGCSIT
-670 VQEDTNVL
+670 QEDTNV

>member
-1 MKKVSLFFLAVVFIF
+1 MKKVSLFFLAVAFIF
-16 ASCNLPLNNDGKFSF
+16 ASCNLPLNNDGKISF
-31 ELDDDAVVENALNI
+31 ELDDAVVENALNI

-113 VTRNVMP
+113 FTRNVMP
-120 DNISGAVDVVL
+120 DNISGAVDVAL

-144 TVNGSQV
+144 TVNGSPV

-182 PSDPSPEVGGIYQ
+182 PSESPSDVESIYQ

-205 TIKFSDFKNS
+205 TIKFSDFNNS
-215 EFIPC
+215 EFIPS

-230 WFSDAT
+230 WLSDAT

-248 TASSQYI
+248 SASSQYI
-255 LPSSCYPEGN
+255 LPSSYIQAEKE
-265 DGGYIAVKDLEA
+265 GGYIAVQDLET
-277 LDKCQKEYIKK
+277 LETCEKVYIKK

-303 LASDKTETDSYVR
+303 LADDKSEDGIYVR
-316 STSWAYS
+316 STTWGYS
-323 DNTGD
+323 ASGGN
-328 YPSYGPISNWLY
+328 YPSYAPQSNWLS
-340 GIGGDFKTSG
+340 GNGDTFKTSG

-368 IMDEKV
+368 TMNGNV

-379 CDGSFKDLIELPI
+379 CDGSFKDFIV
-392 NAKDLIKLPID
+392 LPID
-403 ANYDR
+403 AMDVG
-408 NFNFRTAVYDEKI
+408 NFKFRTAVYDEKI
-421 YILIYTTGGGELRVY
+421 YILIYTTGRGELRVY

-450 EKMFPKPDGAN
+450 EEMFPRPEGADLN
-461 ENVNYISKFNSN
+461 TEYISKFNSN

-478 LAWQDKVYMLYSE
+478 LVWQDKVYMLYSE

-496 DSSFGYT
+496 NDNYYGYT

-522 RTFGWTPNDK
+522 RTFGWTPNNK
-532 PSAIFKATNYNDNGT
+532 PSAIFKITNYNQNGT
-547 VVKTPRLS
+547 VFKTPRLS
-555 PDSKDSRTG
+555 PDSIDSRTG

-583 SGEFTYIES
+583 SGEFTYIKD
-592 GLVKGKKVNRVV
+592 GCVKGKKVNRVV

-611 TIGKVTHIA
+611 TIGNVTHIA
-620 DIQIG
+620 DIK
-625 TELHCFNPLSSDF
+625 TESDLHCFNPLSSYLC
-638 GGSAYN
+638 GSADDDQ
-644 EPHNCQLIFLPTDG
+644 HSCKLIFLPKDG
-658 GSNIETFSYFSL
+658 GSYIETNSEFSL
-670 VQEDTNVL
+670 VQE

>member
-1 MKKVSLFFLAVVFIF
+1 MKKVHLFFLAVVFIF
-16 ASCNLPLNNDGKFSF
+16 ASCNLPLNNNGKISF
-31 ELDDDAVVENALNI
+31 ELDDAVVENALDI
-45 AKEVSGSSQYPVTIE
+45 AKEASGSSQYPVTIE

-120 DNISGAVDVVL
+120 DNISGAVDVAL
-131 SQVFEIKQPKFVA
+131 SKVFEIKQPKFVA
-144 TVNGSQV
+144 TVNGSSV

-182 PSDPSPEVGGIYQ
+182 PSELPPDEESIYQ

-230 WFSDAT
+230 WLSDVN

-248 TASSQYI
+248 SASSQYI
-255 LPSSCYPEGN
+255 LPSSSYLEGEEE
-265 DGGYIAVKDLEA
+265 GGYLAVQDLDT
-277 LDKCQKEYIKK
+277 LDKCEKVYIKK

-303 LASDKTETDSYVR
+303 LASDKAVDGSYVR
-316 STSWAYS
+316 STTWSYAS
-323 DNTGD
+323 DTGN
-328 YPSYGPISNWLY
+328 YPSYGPQSNWLD
-340 GIGGDFKTSG
+340 GIGSDFKTSG

-368 IMDEKV
+368 IMNEKV

-392 NAKDLIKLPID
+392 KAMDLGESE
-403 ANYDR
+403 
-408 NFNFRTAVYDEKI
+408 FRTAVYDEKI
-421 YILIYTTGGGELRVY
+421 YILIYTTDGGELRVY
-436 TLDSNPQLVNTVNL
+436 TLDSNPQLVKTINL
-450 EKMFPKPDGAN
+450 EEMFPRPEGADSN
-461 ENVNYISKFNSN
+461 KNYILKFNSD

-478 LAWQDKVYMLYSE
+478 LVWQDKVYMLYSE

-496 DSSFGYT
+496 DSGAAHT

-522 RTFGWTPNDK
+522 RTFGWTPNNK
-532 PSAIFKATNYNDNGT
+532 PSAIFKATNYNENGT
-547 VVKTPRLS
+547 VVTTPRLS
-555 PDSKDSRTG
+555 PDSIDSKTG

-583 SGEFTYIES
+583 SGEFTYINEAH
-592 GLVKGKKVNRVV
+592 VKGKKVNRVV

-620 DIQIG
+620 DIQ
-625 TELHCFNPLSSDF
+625 TESELHCFNPLSSYF
-638 GGSAYN
+638 GGTACD
-644 EPHNCQLIFLPTDG
+644 EPHNCMLIFLPTDE
-658 GSNIETFSYFSL
+658 GSTIETFSNFSL
-670 VQEDTNVL
+670 VQEDTNDL

>member
-220 NVKTNIATDG
+220 NVKTYLATDG
-230 WFSDAT
+230 WLSDT
-236 SSAVVSIKPHMY
+236 ISSAVVSIKPHMY

-255 LPSSCYPEGN
+255 LPSSSQPEVG
-265 DGGYIAVKDLEA
+265 GGYIAVKDLET
-277 LDKCQKEYIKK
+277 LDTCQKEYIKE

-303 LASDKTETDSYVR
+303 LASDKSVDVSYVR

-323 DNTGD
+323 ASNGD
-328 YPSYGPISNWLY
+328 CPSYGPISNWLN
-340 GIGGDFKTSG
+340 GIGGDFKTRG

-379 CDGSFKDLIELPI
+379 CDGSFKDLIKLPI
-392 NAKDLIKLPID
+392 NASDVG
-403 ANYDR
+403 

-421 YILIYTTGGGELRVY
+421 YILFYTTGKGELRVY

-450 EKMFPKPDGAN
+450 EEMFPRPEGADSN
-461 ENVNYISKFNSN
+461 RNYIDRFNSN

-478 LAWQDKVYMLYSE
+478 LVWQDKVYMLYSE

-496 DSSFGYT
+496 DSGAAYT

-522 RTFGWTPNDK
+522 RTFGWTPNNK

-547 VVKTPRLS
+547 VVTTPRLS
-555 PDSKDSRTG
+555 PNSIDSTTG

-583 SGEFTYIES
+583 SGEFTYIKDAN
-592 GLVKGKKVNRVV
+592 VKGKKVNRVV

-611 TIGKVTHIA
+611 TIGKVTPIA
-620 DIQIG
+620 DIQTG
-625 TELHCFNPLSSDF
+625 SELHCFNPLSSFLCDT
-638 GGSAYN
+638 ADD
-644 EPHNCQLIFLPTDG
+644 EPHNCWLIFLPTDG
-658 GSNIETFSYFSL
+658 GSNIETFSQFSL
-670 VQEDTNVL
+670 VQEDTNV

>member
-1 MKKVSLFFLAVVFIF
+1 MKKVNLFFLAVVFIF
-16 ASCNLPLNNDGKFSF
+16 ASCNLPLNNDGKISF
-31 ELDDDAVVENALNI
+31 ELDDTVVENALNI

-120 DNISGAVDVVL
+120 DNISGAVDVAL
-131 SQVFEIKQPKFVA
+131 SRVFEIKQPKFVA
-144 TVNGSQV
+144 TVNGSPV
-151 KFIRQN
+151 KFIRQD

-168 SRYPDFVKTTFEYE
+168 SRYPDFVKTTFEYI
-182 PSDPSPEVGGIYQ
+182 PSEQLPEGEGINS

-205 TIKFSDFKNS
+205 TIKFSDFKDD
-215 EFIPC
+215 EFSPC

-230 WFSDAT
+230 WLSDT
-236 SSAVVSIKPHMY
+236 ISSAVVSIKPHIY
-248 TASSQYI
+248 SASSQYI
-255 LPSSCYPEGN
+255 LPSSSYPGGDEE
-265 DGGYIAVKDLEA
+265 GGYLAVQDLA
-277 LDKCQKEYIKK
+277 KLDTCEKEYIKK
-288 AYAVDYAIRSEGADF
+288 DYAVDYAIRSEGADF
-303 LASDKTETDSYVR
+303 LASDKTVDGSYVR
-316 STSWAYS
+316 STTWGYS
-323 DNTGD
+323 ANIGN
-328 YPSYGPISNWLY
+328 YPMYGQQANWLN
-340 GIGGDFKTSG
+340 GIGGKFKTSG

-392 NAKDLIKLPID
+392 NAID
-403 ANYDR
+403 VG
-408 NFNFRTAVYDEKI
+408 NFKFRTAVYDEKI
-421 YILIYTTGGGELRVY
+421 YILIYTTGKGELRVY

-450 EKMFPKPDGAN
+450 EEMFPRPEGADSN
-461 ENVNYISKFNSN
+461 NAYISKFNSD

-478 LAWQDKVYMLYSE
+478 LVWQDKVYMLYSE

-496 DSSFGYT
+496 NSGAAYT

-522 RTFGWTPNDK
+522 RTFGWTPNNK
-532 PSAIFKATNYNDNGT
+532 PSATFKVTNYNNEGIEVT
-547 VVKTPRLS
+547 TPRLS
-555 PDSKDSRTG
+555 PNSIDSTTG

-583 SGEFTYIES
+583 SGEFTYIKY
-592 GLVKGKKVNRVV
+592 GNVWGKKVNRVV

-611 TIGKVTHIA
+611 TIGKVTPIA
-620 DIQIG
+620 DIQTE
-625 TELHCFNPLSSDF
+625 TELHCFNPLSSNLCASSDDDEHF
-638 GGSAYN
+638 C
-644 EPHNCQLIFLPTDG
+644 ELTFLPMLEN
-658 GSNIETFSYFSL
+658 GSDIIIYSGCSIT
-670 VQEDTNVL
+670 QEDTNV

>member
-1 MKKVSLFFLAVVFIF
+1 MKKVNLFFLAVVFIF
-16 ASCNLPLNNDGKFSF
+16 ASCNLPLNNDGKISF
-31 ELDDDAVVENALNI
+31 ELDDAVVENALNI

-120 DNISGAVDVVL
+120 DNISGAVDVAL
-131 SQVFEIKQPKFVA
+131 SRIFEIKQPKFVA
-144 TVNGSQV
+144 TVNGSPV

-168 SRYPDFVKTTFEYE
+168 SRYPDFVKTKFEYI
-182 PSDPSPEVGGIYQ
+182 PSEQVSDVESIFQ

-205 TIKFSDFKNS
+205 TIKFSDFKDD
-215 EFIPC
+215 EFSPC

-230 WFSDAT
+230 WLSDT
-236 SSAVVSIKPHMY
+236 ISSAVVSFKPHMY
-248 TASSQYI
+248 KASSQYI
-255 LPSSCYPEGN
+255 LPSSSYPGGDEE
-265 DGGYIAVKDLEA
+265 GGYLAVQDLDTLKTCE
-277 LDKCQKEYIKK
+277 KVYIQK
-288 AYAVDYAIRSEGADF
+288 AYAVDYAISSGGADF
-303 LASDKTETDSYVR
+303 LAYDKTVDESYVR
-316 STSWAYS
+316 RTLWSPD
-323 DNTGD
+323 DN
-328 YPSYGPISNWLY
+328 PSFITISNWLN
-340 GIGGDFKTSG
+340 GIGGEFKTSG

-392 NAKDLIKLPID
+392 DARELPID
-403 ANYDR
+403 DSDFGYC
-408 NFNFRTAVYDEKI
+408 NFRTAVYDEKI
-421 YILIYTTGGGELRVY
+421 YILFYTTGGGELRVY

-450 EKMFPKPDGAN
+450 EEMFPRPEGADSN
-461 ENVNYISKFNSN
+461 IAYNSNFNSD

-478 LAWQDKVYMLYSE
+478 LVWQDKVYMLYSE

-496 DSSFGYT
+496 DPAAAYT

-522 RTFGWTPNDK
+522 RTFGWTPNNK
-532 PSAIFKATNYNDNGT
+532 PSAIFKVNDSSGNEVT
-547 VVKTPRLS
+547 TPRLS
-555 PDSKDSRTG
+555 PNSIDSKTG

-583 SGEFTYIES
+583 SGEFTYIKDAN
-592 GLVKGKKVNRVV
+592 VRGKKVNRVV

-611 TIGKVTHIA
+611 TIGKVTPIA
-620 DIQIG
+620 DIQTE
-625 TELHCFNPLSSDF
+625 TELHCFNPLSSNLCASSDDDEHF
-638 GGSAYN
+638 CQLTFLQMLDNGSAITIN
-644 EPHNCQLIFLPTDG
+644 SDI
-658 GSNIETFSYFSL
+658 SL
-670 VQEDTNVL
+670 TEDTNV

>member
-1 MKKVSLFFLAVVFIF
+1 MKKVNLFFLAVVFIF
-16 ASCNLPLNNDGKFSF
+16 ASCNLPLINDGKISF
-31 ELDDDAVVENALNI
+31 ELDDAVVEKALNI

-120 DNISGAVDVVL
+120 DNISGTVDVAL
-131 SQVFEIKQPKFVA
+131 SPVFEIKQPKFVA
-144 TVNGSQV
+144 TVNGSPV
-151 KFIRQN
+151 KFIRQD

-168 SRYPDFVKTTFEYE
+168 SRYPDFVKTKFEYI
-182 PSDPSPEVGGIYQ
+182 PSEQVSDVESIFQ

-205 TIKFSDFKNS
+205 TIKFSDFKDD
-215 EFIPC
+215 EFNPC

-230 WFSDAT
+230 WLSDT
-236 SSAVVSIKPHMY
+236 NSSAVVSIKPHMY
-248 TASSQYI
+248 SASSQYI
-255 LPSSCYPEGN
+255 LPSSSYPEGEE
-265 DGGYIAVKDLEA
+265 GYLAVQDLDTLKTCE
-277 LDKCQKEYIKK
+277 KVYIKK

-303 LASDKTETDSYVR
+303 LASDKAGNESYVR
-316 STSWAYS
+316 STTWGFST
-323 DNTGD
+323 NIGN
-328 YPSYGPISNWLY
+328 YPMYGQQANWLN
-340 GIGGDFKTSG
+340 GKGGEFKERG
-350 ESKSICYDIDTET
+350 DSKSICYDIDTET

-368 IMDEKV
+368 IMGEKV

-392 NAKDLIKLPID
+392 DARELPID
-403 ANYDR
+403 DSDFGYC
-408 NFNFRTAVYDEKI
+408 NFRTAVYDEKI
-421 YILIYTTGGGELRVY
+421 YILFYTTGGGELRVY

-450 EKMFPKPDGAN
+450 EEMFPRPEGADSN
-461 ENVNYISKFNSN
+461 IAYNSNFNSD

-478 LAWQDKVYMLYSE
+478 LVWQDKVYMLYSE

-496 DSSFGYT
+496 GTGAAYT

-522 RTFGWTPNDK
+522 RTFGWTPNNK
-532 PSAIFKATNYNDNGT
+532 PSAIFKVNDSSGNEVT
-547 VVKTPRLS
+547 TPRLS
-555 PDSKDSRTG
+555 PNSIDSTTG

-583 SGEFTYIES
+583 SGEFTYIKDAN
-592 GLVKGKKVNRVV
+592 VRGKKVNRVV

-611 TIGKVTHIA
+611 TIGKVTPIA
-620 DIQIG
+620 DIQTE
-625 TELHCFNPLSSDF
+625 TELHCFNPLSSNLCASSDDDEHF
-638 GGSAYN
+638 CQLTFLQMLDNGSAITIN
-644 EPHNCQLIFLPTDG
+644 SDI
-658 GSNIETFSYFSL
+658 SL
-670 VQEDTNVL
+670 TEDTNV

>member
-1 MKKVSLFFLAVVFIF
+1 MKKVNLFFLAVVFIF
-16 ASCNLPLNNDGKFSF
+16 ASCNLPLNNDGKISF
-31 ELDDDAVVENALNI
+31 ELDDAVVEKALNI

-120 DNISGAVDVVL
+120 DNISGTVDVAL
-131 SQVFEIKQPKFVA
+131 SPVFEIKQPKFVA
-144 TVNGSQV
+144 TVNGSPV
-151 KFIRQN
+151 KFIRQD

-168 SRYPDFVKTTFEYE
+168 SRYPDFVKTKFEYI
-182 PSDPSPEVGGIYQ
+182 PSEQVSDVESIFQ

-205 TIKFSDFKNS
+205 TIKFSDFKDD
-215 EFIPC
+215 EFNPC

-230 WFSDAT
+230 WLSDT
-236 SSAVVSIKPHMY
+236 NSSAVVSFKPHIY
-248 TASSQYI
+248 SASSQYI
-255 LPSSCYPEGN
+255 LPSSSYPGGDEE
-265 DGGYIAVKDLEA
+265 GGYLAVQDLA
-277 LDKCQKEYIKK
+277 KLDTCKKEYIKK
-288 AYAVDYAIRSEGADF
+288 DYAVDYAISSGGADF
-303 LASDKTETDSYVR
+303 LAYDKNGNESYVR
-316 STSWAYS
+316 RTLWSPD
-323 DNTGD
+323 DN
-328 YPSYGPISNWLY
+328 PSFITISNWLV
-340 GIGGDFKTSG
+340 GIGGEFKTSG

-368 IMDEKV
+368 IMAGKV
-374 VVLPY
+374 VVLPL
-379 CDGSFKDLIELPI
+379 CGASF
-392 NAKDLIKLPID
+392 KDLIKLPID
-403 ANYDR
+403 ANDVL

-461 ENVNYISKFNSN
+461 ENVNYISRFNSN

-478 LAWQDKVYMLYSE
+478 LVWQDKVYMLYSE

-555 PDSKDSRTG
+555 PDSIKSTTG

>member
-1 MKKVSLFFLAVVFIF
+1 MKKVNLFFLAVVFIF
-16 ASCNLPLNNDGKFSF
+16 ASCNLPLNNDGKISF
-31 ELDDDAVVENALNI
+31 ELDDAVVEKALNI

-120 DNISGAVDVVL
+120 DNISGAVDVAL
-131 SQVFEIKQPKFVA
+131 SQVFEIKQPKFVV
-144 TVNGSQV
+144 TVNGSPV

-168 SRYPDFVKTTFEYE
+168 SRYPDFVKTKFEYE
-182 PSDPSPEVGGIYQ
+182 PSLEGEGINQ

-205 TIKFSDFKNS
+205 TIKFSDFKGD

-220 NVKTNIATDG
+220 NVKTNLAKDG
-230 WFSDAT
+230 WLSDT
-236 SSAVVSIKPHMY
+236 KSSAVVSFKPHMY
-248 TASSQYI
+248 SASSQYI
-255 LPSSCYPEGN
+255 LPSSSYPEGAE
-265 DGGYIAVKDLEA
+265 GGYIAVKDLET
-277 LDKCQKEYIKK
+277 LETCEKVYIKK
-288 AYAVDYAIRSEGADF
+288 AHAVDYAIRSEGADF
-303 LASDKTETDSYVR
+303 LASDITVDGSYVR
-316 STSWAYS
+316 STSWANS
-323 DNTGD
+323 ANSGN
-328 YPSYGPISNWLY
+328 YPMYGQQANWLN
-340 GIGGDFKTSG
+340 GIGGKFKTSG

-392 NAKDLIKLPID
+392 IAID
-403 ANYDR
+403 VG
-408 NFNFRTAVYDEKI
+408 NFKFRTAVYDEKI
-421 YILIYTTGGGELRVY
+421 YILIYTTGKGELRVY

-450 EKMFPKPDGAN
+450 EEMFPRPEGADSN
-461 ENVNYISKFNSN
+461 NAYISKFNSD

-478 LAWQDKVYMLYSE
+478 LVWQDKVYMLYSE

-496 DSSFGYT
+496 NSGAAYT

-522 RTFGWTPNDK
+522 RTFGWTPNNK
-532 PSAIFKATNYNDNGT
+532 PSATFKVTNYNNEGIEFT
-547 VVKTPRLS
+547 TPRLS
-555 PDSKDSRTG
+555 PNSIDSTTG

-583 SGEFTYIES
+583 SGEFTYIKY
-592 GLVKGKKVNRVV
+592 GNVWGKKVNRVV

-611 TIGKVTHIA
+611 TIGKVTPIA
-620 DIQIG
+620 DIQTE
-625 TELHCFNPLSSDF
+625 TELHCFNPLSSNLCASSDDDEHF
-638 GGSAYN
+638 C
-644 EPHNCQLIFLPTDG
+644 ELTFLPMLEN
-658 GSNIETFSYFSL
+658 GSDIIIYSGCSIT
-670 VQEDTNVL
+670 QEDTNV

>member
-1 MKKVSLFFLAVVFIF
+1 MKKVNLFFLAVVFIF
-16 ASCNLPLNNDGKFSF
+16 ASCNLPLNNDGKISF
-31 ELDDDAVVENALNI
+31 ELDDAVVEKALNI

-120 DNISGAVDVVL
+120 DNISGAVDVAL
-131 SQVFEIKQPKFVA
+131 SRVFEIKQPKFVA
-144 TVNGSQV
+144 TVNGSPV

-168 SRYPDFVKTTFEYE
+168 SRYPDFVKTKFEYI
-182 PSDPSPEVGGIYQ
+182 PSEQVSDVESIFQ

-205 TIKFSDFKNS
+205 TIKFSDFKDD
-215 EFIPC
+215 EFNPC

-230 WFSDAT
+230 WLSDT
-236 SSAVVSIKPHMY
+236 NSSAVVSIKPHMY
-248 TASSQYI
+248 SASSQYI
-255 LPSSCYPEGN
+255 LPSSSYPEGEGG
-265 DGGYIAVKDLEA
+265 GGYLAVQDLDA
-277 LDKCQKEYIKK
+277 LNTCEKVYIKK
-288 AYAVDYAIRSEGADF
+288 DYAVDYAIRSEGADF
-303 LASDKTETDSYVR
+303 LASDKAGNESYVR
-316 STSWAYS
+316 STSWANS
-323 DNTGD
+323 PNSGN
-328 YPSYGPISNWLY
+328 YPMYGQQANWLNDK
-340 GIGGDFKTSG
+340 GDAFKTSG
-350 ESKSICYDIDTET
+350 VSKSICYDIDTET

-392 NAKDLIKLPID
+392 D
-403 ANYDR
+403 ANDVG
-408 NFNFRTAVYDEKI
+408 NCDFRTAVYDEKI
-421 YILIYTTGGGELRVY
+421 YILIYTTGGGELKVY

-461 ENVNYISKFNSN
+461 ENVNYISRFNSN

-478 LAWQDKVYMLYSE
+478 LVWQDKVYMLYSE

-555 PDSKDSRTG
+555 PNSIKSTTG

-611 TIGKVTHIA
+611 TIGKVTPIA

>member
-1 MKKVSLFFLAVVFIF
+1 MKKVNLFFLAVVFIF
-16 ASCNLPLNNDGKFSF
+16 ASCNLPLNNDGKISF
-31 ELDDDAVVENALNI
+31 ELDDAVVEKALNI

-144 TVNGSQV
+144 TVNGSPV
-151 KFIRQN
+151 KFIRQD

-168 SRYPDFVKTTFEYE
+168 SRYPDFVKTKFEYI
-182 PSDPSPEVGGIYQ
+182 PSEQVSDVESIFQ

-205 TIKFSDFKNS
+205 TIKFSDFKDD
-215 EFIPC
+215 EFSPC

-230 WFSDAT
+230 WLSDT
-236 SSAVVSIKPHMY
+236 ISSAVVSFKPHMY
-248 TASSQYI
+248 KASSQYI
-255 LPSSCYPEGN
+255 LPSSSYPEG
-265 DGGYIAVKDLEA
+265 DEEGGYLAVQDLA
-277 LDKCQKEYIKK
+277 TLDTCEKVYIKK
-288 AYAVDYAIRSEGADF
+288 AHAVDYAISSGGADF
-303 LASDKTETDSYVR
+303 LAYDKTGNESYVR
-316 STSWAYS
+316 RTLWSPD
-323 DNTGD
+323 DN
-328 YPSYGPISNWLY
+328 PSFITISNWLN
-340 GIGGDFKTSG
+340 GIGGKFKASG

-368 IMDEKV
+368 IMKEKV

-392 NAKDLIKLPID
+392 NAKDLIKLPI
-403 ANYDR
+403 NDR
-408 NFNFRTAVYDEKI
+408 DVGNCNFRTAVYDEKI

-461 ENVNYISKFNSN
+461 ENVNYISRFNSN

-478 LAWQDKVYMLYSE
+478 LVWQDKVYMLYSE

-522 RTFGWTPNDK
+522 RTIGWTPNNK

-547 VVKTPRLS
+547 VVTTPRLS
-555 PDSKDSRTG
+555 PNSIDSTTG

-583 SGEFTYIES
+583 SGEFTYIEAAH
-592 GLVKGKKVNRVV
+592 VKGKKVNRVV

-611 TIGKVTHIA
+611 TIGKVTPIA
-620 DIQIG
+620 DIQTG
-625 TELHCFNPLSSDF
+625 SELHCFNPLSSFLCDT
-638 GGSAYN
+638 ADD
-644 EPHNCQLIFLPTDG
+644 EPHNCWLIFLPTDG
-658 GSNIETFSYFSL
+658 GSNIETFSQFSL
-670 VQEDTNVL
+670 VQEDTNV

>member
-1 MKKVSLFFLAVVFIF
+1 MKKVNLFFLAVVFIF
-16 ASCNLPLNNDGKFSF
+16 ASCNLPLNNDGKISF
-31 ELDDDAVVENALNI
+31 ELDDAVVEKALNI

-144 TVNGSQV
+144 TVNGSPV
-151 KFIRQN
+151 KFIRQD

-168 SRYPDFVKTTFEYE
+168 SRYPDFVKTKFEYI
-182 PSDPSPEVGGIYQ
+182 PSEQVSDVESIFQ

-220 NVKTNIATDG
+220 NVKTYLATDG
-230 WFSDAT
+230 WLSDT
-236 SSAVVSIKPHMY
+236 ISSAVVSIKPHMY

-255 LPSSCYPEGN
+255 LPSSSQPEVG
-265 DGGYIAVKDLEA
+265 GGYIAVKDLET
-277 LDKCQKEYIKK
+277 LDTCQKEYIKE

-303 LASDKTETDSYVR
+303 LASDKSVDVSYVR

-323 DNTGD
+323 ASNGD
-328 YPSYGPISNWLY
+328 CPSYGPISNWLDD
-340 GIGGDFKTSG
+340 IGNDFKTRG
-350 ESKSICYDIDTET
+350 DSKSICYDIDTET

-368 IMDEKV
+368 IMDGKV

-379 CDGSFKDLIELPI
+379 CDGSFKDLI
-392 NAKDLIKLPID
+392 KLPID
-403 ANYDR
+403 ARELPIDDSDSGKC
-408 NFNFRTAVYDEKI
+408 NFRTAVYDEKI
-421 YILIYTTGGGELRVY
+421 YILIYTTDKRELRVY

-450 EKMFPKPDGAN
+450 EEMFPRPEGADSN
-461 ENVNYISKFNSN
+461 NAYISKFNSN

-478 LAWQDKVYMLYSE
+478 LVWQDKVYMLYSE

-496 DSSFGYT
+496 DPGAAHT

-522 RTFGWTPNDK
+522 RTFGWTPNNK
-532 PSAIFKATNYNDNGT
+532 PSAIFKVTNYNDEGIE
-547 VVKTPRLS
+547 VSTPRLS
-555 PDSKDSRTG
+555 PNSIDSKTG

-583 SGEFTYIES
+583 SGEFTYIKDAN
-592 GLVKGKKVNRVV
+592 VWGKKVNRVV

-611 TIGKVTHIA
+611 TIGKVTPIA
-620 DIQIG
+620 DIQTE
-625 TELHCFNPLSSDF
+625 TELHCFNPLSSDLCASSDDDEHF
-638 GGSAYN
+638 C
-644 EPHNCQLIFLPTDG
+644 ELTFLPMLEN
-658 GSNIETFSYFSL
+658 GSDIIIYSGYSII
-670 VQEDTNVL
+670 QEDTNV

>member
-1 MKKVSLFFLAVVFIF
+1 MKKVNLFFLAVVFIF
-16 ASCNLPLNNDGKFSF
+16 ASCNLPLNNDGKISF
-31 ELDDDAVVENALNI
+31 ELDDTVVENALNI

-120 DNISGAVDVVL
+120 DNISGAVDVAL

-144 TVNGSQV
+144 TVNGSPV

-168 SRYPDFVKTTFEYE
+168 SRYPDFVKTTFKYE
-182 PSDPSPEVGGIYQ
+182 SSNSNVDFQ

-205 TIKFSDFKNS
+205 TIKFSDFKDD
-215 EFIPC
+215 EFNPC

-230 WFSDAT
+230 WLSDT
-236 SSAVVSIKPHMY
+236 ISSAVVSFKPHMY
-248 TASSQYI
+248 SASSQYI
-255 LPSSCYPEGN
+255 LPSSSYPGGEEG
-265 DGGYIAVKDLEA
+265 GGYLAVQDLDA
-277 LDKCQKEYIKK
+277 LKTCEKVYIKK
-288 AYAVDYAIRSEGADF
+288 AHAVDYAISSGGAYF
-303 LASDKTETDSYVR
+303 LANDKNGDESYVR
-316 STSWAYS
+316 RTLWSPD
-323 DNTGD
+323 DN
-328 YPSYGPISNWLY
+328 PSFITISNWLD
-340 GIGGDFKTSG
+340 GIGGEFKASG

-392 NAKDLIKLPID
+392 DARELPID
-403 ANYDR
+403 DSDFGYC
-408 NFNFRTAVYDEKI
+408 NFRTAVYDEKI
-421 YILIYTTGGGELRVY
+421 YILFYTTGGGELRVY

-450 EKMFPKPDGAN
+450 EEMFPRPEGADSN
-461 ENVNYISKFNSN
+461 IAYNSNFNSD

-478 LAWQDKVYMLYSE
+478 LVWQDKVYMLYSE

-496 DSSFGYT
+496 DPAAAYT

-522 RTFGWTPNDK
+522 RTFGWTPNNK
-532 PSAIFKATNYNDNGT
+532 PSAIFKVNDSSGNEVT
-547 VVKTPRLS
+547 TPRLS
-555 PDSKDSRTG
+555 PNSIDSKTG

-583 SGEFTYIES
+583 SGEFTYIKDAN
-592 GLVKGKKVNRVV
+592 VRGKKVNRVV

-611 TIGKVTHIA
+611 TIGKVTPIA
-620 DIQIG
+620 DIQTE
-625 TELHCFNPLSSDF
+625 TELHCFNPLSSNLCASSDDDEHF
-638 GGSAYN
+638 CQLTFLQMLDNGSAITIN
-644 EPHNCQLIFLPTDG
+644 SDI
-658 GSNIETFSYFSL
+658 SL
-670 VQEDTNVL
+670 TEDTNV

>member
-1 MKKVSLFFLAVVFIF
+1 MKKVNLFFLAVVFIF
-16 ASCNLPLNNDGKFSF
+16 ASCNLPLNNDGKISF
-31 ELDDDAVVENALNI
+31 ELDDAVVENALNI

-120 DNISGAVDVVL
+120 DNISGAVDVAL
-131 SQVFEIKQPKFVA
+131 SQVFEIKQPKFVV
-144 TVNGSQV
+144 TVNGSPV

-168 SRYPDFVKTTFEYE
+168 SRYPDFVKTKFEYE
-182 PSDPSPEVGGIYQ
+182 PSLEGGGINQ

-205 TIKFSDFKNS
+205 TIKFSDFKGD

-220 NVKTNIATDG
+220 NVKTNLAKDG
-230 WFSDAT
+230 WLSDT
-236 SSAVVSIKPHMY
+236 KSSAVVSFKPHMY
-248 TASSQYI
+248 SASSQYI
-255 LPSSCYPEGN
+255 LPSSSYPEGAE
-265 DGGYIAVKDLEA
+265 GGYIAVKDLET
-277 LDKCQKEYIKK
+277 LETCEKVYIKK
-288 AYAVDYAIRSEGADF
+288 AHAVDYAISSGGAYF
-303 LASDKTETDSYVR
+303 LANDKNGDESYVR
-316 STSWAYS
+316 RTLWGS
-323 DNTGD
+323 DDN
-328 YPSYGPISNWLY
+328 PSFITISNWLD
-340 GIGGDFKTSG
+340 GIGNDFKTRG
-350 ESKSICYDIDTET
+350 DSKSICYDIDTET

-368 IMDEKV
+368 IMGEKV
-374 VVLPY
+374 VVLPN
-379 CDGSFKDLIELPI
+379 CRGSFKDLIELPI
-392 NAKDLIKLPID
+392 DARELPID
-403 ANYDR
+403 DSDFGYC
-408 NFNFRTAVYDEKI
+408 NFRTAVYDEKI
-421 YILIYTTGGGELRVY
+421 YILFYTTGKGELRVY

-450 EKMFPKPDGAN
+450 EEMFPRPEGADSN
-461 ENVNYISKFNSN
+461 RNYIDRFNSN

-478 LAWQDKVYMLYSE
+478 LVWQDKVYMLYSE

-496 DSSFGYT
+496 DSGAAHT

-522 RTFGWTPNDK
+522 RTFGWTPNNK

-547 VVKTPRLS
+547 VVTTPRLS
-555 PDSKDSRTG
+555 PNSIDSTTG

-583 SGEFTYIES
+583 SGEFTYIEAAH
-592 GLVKGKKVNRVV
+592 VKGKKVNRVV

-611 TIGKVTHIA
+611 TIGNVTHIK
-620 DIQIG
+620 DIQ
-625 TELHCFNPLSSDF
+625 TEAEPHCFNPLSSYF
-638 GGSAYN
+638 GGSACD
-644 EPHNCQLIFLPTDG
+644 EPHNCWLIFLPTDG
-658 GSNIETFSYFSL
+658 GSNIETFSQFSL
-670 VQEDTNVL
+670 VQEDTNV

>member
-1 MKKVSLFFLAVVFIF
+1 MKKVNLFFLAVVFIF
-16 ASCNLPLNNDGKFSF
+16 ASCNLPLNNDGKISF
-31 ELDDDAVVENALNI
+31 ELDDAVVEKALNI

-144 TVNGSQV
+144 TVNGSPV

-168 SRYPDFVKTTFEYE
+168 SRYPDFVKTKFEYE
-182 PSDPSPEVGGIYQ
+182 SSNPSLAVNVGIQ

-205 TIKFSDFKNS
+205 TIKFSDFKDD
-215 EFIPC
+215 EFIPY
-220 NVKTNIATDG
+220 NVKTNLAKDG
-230 WFSDAT
+230 WLSDT
-236 SSAVVSIKPHMY
+236 ISSAVVSIKPHMY
-248 TASSQYI
+248 SASSQYI
-255 LPSSCYPEGN
+255 LPSSSYPGGAEG
-265 DGGYIAVKDLEA
+265 GGYLAVQKLET
-277 LDKCQKEYIKK
+277 LNSCKKEYIKK
-288 AYAVDYAIRSEGADF
+288 DYAVDYAISSGGADF
-303 LASDKTETDSYVR
+303 LAYDKNGNESYVR
-316 STSWAYS
+316 RTLWDPD
-323 DNTGD
+323 DN
-328 YPSYGPISNWLY
+328 PSFITMSNWLN
-340 GIGGDFKTSG
+340 GIGDDFKTRG
-350 ESKSICYDIDTET
+350 DSKSICYDIDTET

-368 IMDEKV
+368 IMDGKV
-374 VVLPY
+374 VVLPL
-379 CDGSFKDLIELPI
+379 CGASFKDLIELPI
-392 NAKDLIKLPID
+392 G
-403 ANYDR
+403 ANDVL

-421 YILIYTTGGGELRVY
+421 YILFYTTGKGELRVY

-450 EKMFPKPDGAN
+450 EEMFPRPEGADSN
-461 ENVNYISKFNSN
+461 RNYIDRFNSN

-478 LAWQDKVYMLYSE
+478 LVWQDKVYMLYSE

-496 DSSFGYT
+496 NSGAAYT

-522 RTFGWTPNDK
+522 RTFGWTPNNK

-547 VVKTPRLS
+547 VVTTPRLS
-555 PDSKDSRTG
+555 PNSIDSTTG

-583 SGEFTYIES
+583 SGEFTYIEAAH
-592 GLVKGKKVNRVV
+592 VKGKKVNRVV

-611 TIGKVTHIA
+611 TIGKVTPIA
-620 DIQIG
+620 DIQTE
-625 TELHCFNPLSSDF
+625 TELHCFNPLSSNLCASSDDDEHF
-638 GGSAYN
+638 CQLTFLQMLDNGSAITIN
-644 EPHNCQLIFLPTDG
+644 SDI
-658 GSNIETFSYFSL
+658 SL
-670 VQEDTNVL
+670 TEDTNV

>member
-1 MKKVSLFFLAVVFIF
+1 MKKVNLFFLAVVFIF
-16 ASCNLPLNNDGKFSF
+16 ASCNLPLINDGKISF
-31 ELDDDAVVENALNI
+31 ELDDAVVEKALNI

-120 DNISGAVDVVL
+120 DNISGAVDVAL

-144 TVNGSQV
+144 TVNGSPV

-168 SRYPDFVKTTFEYE
+168 SRYPDFVKTKFEYE
-182 PSDPSPEVGGIYQ
+182 SSNSNVDFQ

-205 TIKFSDFKNS
+205 TIKFSDFKDD
-215 EFIPC
+215 EFSPC

-230 WFSDAT
+230 WLSDT
-236 SSAVVSIKPHMY
+236 NSSAVVSFKPHIY
-248 TASSQYI
+248 SASSQYI
-255 LPSSCYPEGN
+255 LPSSSYLGGEKE
-265 DGGYIAVKDLEA
+265 GGYLAVQDLATLDTCEKVYINKD
-277 LDKCQKEYIKK
+277 
-288 AYAVDYAIRSEGADF
+288 YAVDYAIRSEGADF
-303 LASDKTETDSYVR
+303 LASDKTVDGSYVR
-316 STSWAYS
+316 STTWGYS
-323 DNTGD
+323 DDSGN
-328 YPSYGPISNWLY
+328 YPMYGQQANWLN
-340 GIGGDFKTSG
+340 GIGGEFKTSG

-392 NAKDLIKLPID
+392 DARELPID
-403 ANYDR
+403 DSDFGYC
-408 NFNFRTAVYDEKI
+408 NFRTAVYDEKI
-421 YILIYTTGGGELRVY
+421 YILFYTTGGGELRVY

-450 EKMFPKPDGAN
+450 EEMFPRPEGADSN
-461 ENVNYISKFNSN
+461 IAYNSNFNSD

-478 LAWQDKVYMLYSE
+478 LVWQDKVYMLYSE

-496 DSSFGYT
+496 DPAAAYT

-522 RTFGWTPNDK
+522 RTFGWTPNNK
-532 PSAIFKATNYNDNGT
+532 PSAIFKVNDSSGNEVT
-547 VVKTPRLS
+547 TPRLS
-555 PDSKDSRTG
+555 PNSIDSKTG

-583 SGEFTYIES
+583 SGEFTYIKDAN
-592 GLVKGKKVNRVV
+592 VRGKKVNRVV

-611 TIGKVTHIA
+611 TIGKVTPIA
-620 DIQIG
+620 DIQTE
-625 TELHCFNPLSSDF
+625 TELHCFNPLSSNLCASSDDDEHF
-638 GGSAYN
+638 CQLTFLQMLDNGSAITIN
-644 EPHNCQLIFLPTDG
+644 SDI
-658 GSNIETFSYFSL
+658 SL
-670 VQEDTNVL
+670 TEDTNV

>member
-1 MKKVSLFFLAVVFIF
+1 MKKVNLFFLAVVFIF
-16 ASCNLPLNNDGKFSF
+16 ASCNLPLNNDGKISF
-31 ELDDDAVVENALNI
+31 ELDDAVVEKALNI

-144 TVNGSQV
+144 TVNGSPV

-168 SRYPDFVKTTFEYE
+168 SRYPDFVKTKFEYE
-182 PSDPSPEVGGIYQ
+182 SSNSSPEVNVDIQ

-205 TIKFSDFKNS
+205 TIKFSDFKDD
-215 EFIPC
+215 EFNPC

-230 WFSDAT
+230 WLSDT
-236 SSAVVSIKPHMY
+236 ISSAVVSFKPHMY
-248 TASSQYI
+248 SASSQYI
-255 LPSSCYPEGN
+255 LPSSSYPEGEEG
-265 DGGYIAVKDLEA
+265 GGYLAVQDLDTLNTCE
-277 LDKCQKEYIKK
+277 KVYIKK
-288 AYAVDYAIRSEGADF
+288 DYAVDYAISSGGADF
-303 LASDKTETDSYVR
+303 LAYDKNGNESYVR
-316 STSWAYS
+316 RTLWSPD
-323 DNTGD
+323 DN
-328 YPSYGPISNWLY
+328 PSFITISNWLD
-340 GIGGDFKTSG
+340 GIGGEFKTSG

-368 IMDEKV
+368 IMDGKV
-374 VVLPY
+374 VVLPL
-379 CDGSFKDLIELPI
+379 CGASFKDLIELPI
-392 NAKDLIKLPID
+392 DARELPID
-403 ANYDR
+403 DSDFGYC
-408 NFNFRTAVYDEKI
+408 NFRTAVYDEKI
-421 YILIYTTGGGELRVY
+421 YILFYTTGGGELRVY

-450 EKMFPKPDGAN
+450 EEMFPRPEGADSN
-461 ENVNYISKFNSN
+461 RNYIDRFNSN

-478 LAWQDKVYMLYSE
+478 LVWQDKVYMLYSE

-496 DSSFGYT
+496 DSGAAYT

-522 RTFGWTPNDK
+522 RTFGWTPNNK

-547 VVKTPRLS
+547 VVTTPRLS
-555 PDSKDSRTG
+555 PNSIDSTTG

-583 SGEFTYIES
+583 SGEFTYIEAAH
-592 GLVKGKKVNRVV
+592 VKGKKVNRVV

-611 TIGKVTHIA
+611 TIGKVTPIA
-620 DIQIG
+620 DIQTG
-625 TELHCFNPLSSDF
+625 SELHCFNPLSSFLCDT
-638 GGSAYN
+638 ADD
-644 EPHNCQLIFLPTDG
+644 EPHNCWLIFLPTDG
-658 GSNIETFSYFSL
+658 GSNIETFSQFSL
-670 VQEDTNVL
+670 VQEDTNV

>member
-16 ASCNLPLNNDGKFSF
+16 ASCNLPLNNDGKISF
-31 ELDDDAVVENALNI
+31 ELDDAVVEKALNI

-120 DNISGAVDVVL
+120 DNISGAVDVAL
-131 SQVFEIKQPKFVA
+131 SRVFEIKQPKFVA
-144 TVNGSQV
+144 TVNGSPV

-205 TIKFSDFKNS
+205 TIKFSDFKDD
-215 EFIPC
+215 EFNPC

-230 WFSDAT
+230 WLSDT
-236 SSAVVSIKPHMY
+236 NSSAVVSIKPHMY
-248 TASSQYI
+248 SASSQYI
-255 LPSSCYPEGN
+255 LPSSSYPEGEGG
-265 DGGYIAVKDLEA
+265 GGYLAVQDLDA
-277 LDKCQKEYIKK
+277 LNTCEKVYIKK
-288 AYAVDYAIRSEGADF
+288 DYAVDYAISSGGAYF
-303 LASDKTETDSYVR
+303 LANDKNGDESYVR
-316 STSWAYS
+316 RTLWSPD
-323 DNTGD
+323 DN
-328 YPSYGPISNWLY
+328 PSFITISNWLD
-340 GIGGDFKTSG
+340 GIGGEFKTSG

-392 NAKDLIKLPID
+392 DARELPID
-403 ANYDR
+403 DSDFGYC
-408 NFNFRTAVYDEKI
+408 NFRTAVYDEKI
-421 YILIYTTGGGELRVY
+421 YILFYTTGGGELRVY

-450 EKMFPKPDGAN
+450 EEMFPRPEGADSN
-461 ENVNYISKFNSN
+461 IAYNSNFNSD

-478 LAWQDKVYMLYSE
+478 LVWQDKVYMLYSE

-496 DSSFGYT
+496 NPAAAYT

-522 RTFGWTPNDK
+522 RTFGWTPNNK
-532 PSAIFKATNYNDNGT
+532 PSAIFKVNDSSGNEVT
-547 VVKTPRLS
+547 TPRLS
-555 PDSKDSRTG
+555 PNSIDSKTG

-583 SGEFTYIES
+583 SGEFTYIKDAN
-592 GLVKGKKVNRVV
+592 VRGKKVNRVV

-611 TIGKVTHIA
+611 TIGKVTPIA
-620 DIQIG
+620 DIQTE
-625 TELHCFNPLSSDF
+625 TELHCFNPLSSNLCASSDDDEHF
-638 GGSAYN
+638 CQLTFLQMLDNGSAITIN
-644 EPHNCQLIFLPTDG
+644 SDI
-658 GSNIETFSYFSL
+658 SL
-670 VQEDTNVL
+670 TEDTNV